1 MWDAGPVRVLIVED
15 ERPLA
20 EATAEGL
27 RSDGWVVD
35 LAHDGI
41 SGLRMAVNHDYD
53 VVVLDIMLPELNG
66 YDVLKHMRA
75 NKCWA
80 PVLMLS
86 AKDGEYDM
94 TDAFE
99 LGADDY
105 VTKPFSARVLAARLS
120 ALLRRGD
127 TARPSAY
134 VVGDLELDPTSG
146 RVRRGTTE
154 IALTPREFS
163 LLAHLMRNAGA
174 VQSKANILQHVWESN
189 YPGADNVVEV
199 YIGYLRKKVDVPF
212 GARSIETVRGRG
224 YRVVDT
230 TSG

>member
-75 NKCWA
+75 
-80 PVLMLS
+80 
-86 AKDGEYDM
+86 
-94 TDAFE
+94 
-99 LGADDY
+99 GADDY